1 MIDITKVSGSGF
13 TLICS
18 DDAFLNGKK
27 VQSQDSINEM
37 CIELQAL
44 LSKYNFGIS
53 MIGENEEIMRLQGR
67 MLFMKFFNILDATYL
82 AQNGD

>member
-1 MIDITKVSGSGF
+1 
-13 TLICS
+13 
-18 DDAFLNGKK
+18 
-27 VQSQDSINEM
+27 M